1 MPIFAIFNL
10 NIGIEVYVSRGTLK
24 GGTDM
29 DDLEITATLKT
40 AKSAKGKEYM
50 YISIM
55 LTENVEKKV
64 FLEPAETELIKIT
77 YND

>member
-1 MPIFAIFNL
+1 
-10 NIGIEVYVSRGTLK
+10 
-24 GGTDM
+24 M

-64 FLEPAETELIKIT
+64 FLEPAETELIKII